1 MARMIPSVIDPDQAA
16 KSPAEA
22 RVFQWLKNM
31 TWGNAIVL
39 HSLPLKD
46 HIKNSFGEIDF
57 VVICEKGI
65 ICLEVKGGGVERRG
79 GQWGFTGK
87 SGIGKALI
95 HRYRVT

>member
-1 MARMIPSVIDPDQAA
+1 MAKMIPAVIDPDQAA

-22 RVFQWLKNM
+22 RVFYWLKNM

-46 HIKNSFGEIDF
+46 HIRNSFGEIDF

-65 ICLEVKGGGVERRG
+65 LWCG
-79 GQWGFTGK
+79 TP
-87 SGIGKALI
+87 
-95 HRYRVT
+95 